1 MLIMTVTFVPEP
13 NKYKDLKALYQ
24 MCTTYGQISCRIGT
38 GSKQFQR
45 PKSAPPMY
53 HFLVLVVP
61 TLHNAN
67 TTSQNPCYKSAKDYG
82 TGLQK
87 SPWQI
92 GYTTTEGSDGHTD
105 TPTDN

>member
-1 MLIMTVTFVPEP
+1 
-13 NKYKDLKALYQ
+13 
-24 MCTTYGQISCRIGT
+24 
-38 GSKQFQR
+38 
-45 PKSAPPMY
+45 MY

-61 TLHNAN
+61 TLHNTN
-67 TTSQNPCYKSAKDYG
+67 TTSQNPCDKSAKDYG